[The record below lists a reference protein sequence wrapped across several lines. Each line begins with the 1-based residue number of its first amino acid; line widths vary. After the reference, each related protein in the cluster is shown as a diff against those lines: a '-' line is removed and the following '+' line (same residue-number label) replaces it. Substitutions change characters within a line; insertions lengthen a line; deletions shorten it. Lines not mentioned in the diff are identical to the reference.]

1 METASTTT
9 PTKMTLM
16 EMIEEITSHCS
27 KVEQWRVVDEVMAC
41 LKKDSLPKRRTNK
54 KATKDTDS
62 ETTVS
67 TRTPTEKQVQWR
79 SLLARVR
86 EVLTET
92 HGKVNKDGKKT
103 MKKQSEI
110 FSVASSLKQ
119 KGVFE
124 PTSTEVLDSYDAL
137 TTGSAPPPTT
147 SAKHEIYES
156 EDDTLEDLAEFSE
169 SRNREIYN
177 YLFRLQE
184 SGTTNMMGCARYLV
198 ERFGLTKD
206 DANTYAQKYRT
217 EYSSLKEK
225 YYTK

>member
-1 METASTTT
+1 METDSTTT
-9 PTKMTLM
+9 LPKMTLT

-41 LKKDSLPKRRTNK
+41 LKKESLPKRKIHKKVTN
-54 KATKDTDS
+54 DTES
-62 ETTVS
+62 ETTTS

-92 HGKVNKDGKKT
+92 HGTVNKDGKKT

-119 KGVFE
+119 KGMFE
-124 PTSTEVLDSYDAL
+124 PLSTEILDSYDAL
-137 TTGSAPPPTT
+137 TTGSAAPPTT
-147 SAKHEIYES
+147 AKHEIYDS
-156 EDDTLEDLAEFSE
+156 EDDTLEDLAEFTE

-198 ERFGLTKD
+198 ERFGITKA
-206 DANTYAQKYRT
+206 DANSYAEKYISN
-217 EYSSLKEK
+217 YNSLKEK
-225 YYTK
+225 YYMK